1 MKPLE
6 PFPQCIDCLMGLA
19 HSAYSLVS
27 GESPANQTD
36 GETLADGETMV
47 REILAKARKDG
58 LNSPETANQILREI
72 RRVTGVSD
80 PYARSKAIEM
90 AQAKAVFSQ
99 VKDQMG
105 EDFRSL
111 VTLAVLGN
119 TLDFFKPPEEA
130 LAEIPAEIK
139 EGPVF
144 FRDDIPRLESFLSK
158 SPDLVLYLADNAGEI
173 YFDIP
178 LYQHIRHKARRTVLV
193 VKGGPSL
200 NDLTRVDLRL
210 AQLEDEFQEVIDTGT
225 DGAGIEWRRV
235 SREFLDLVDAADLI
249 LSKGMAN
256 LESVYPK
263 ELTSPVFFLS
273 KIKCRP
279 MQNYLD
285 APAGSFWAMWRDSA
299 VS

>member
-27 GESPANQTD
+27 GEAPANQTYD
-36 GETLADGETMV
+36 ETMV

-80 PYARSKAIEM
+80 PYARTKAIEM

-119 TLDFFKPPEEA
+119 TLDFFKRPEEA
-130 LAEIPAEIK
+130 LAEIPVEIK
-139 EGPVF
+139 EGPGF
-144 FRDDIPRLESFLSK
+144 FRDDIPLLESFLSK
-158 SPDLVLYLADNAGEI
+158 SPRSGPLPCGQRRGDL
-173 YFDIP
+173 F
-178 LYQHIRHKARRTVLV
+178 
-193 VKGGPSL
+193 
-200 NDLTRVDLRL
+200 
-210 AQLEDEFQEVIDTGT
+210 
-225 DGAGIEWRRV
+225 
-235 SREFLDLVDAADLI
+235 
-249 LSKGMAN
+249 
-256 LESVYPK
+256 
-263 ELTSPVFFLS
+263 
-273 KIKCRP
+273 
-279 MQNYLD
+279 
-285 APAGSFWAMWRDSA
+285 
-299 VS
+299 